1 MFVVTDTS
9 IRPEG
14 DRPAKVWPVSGFLG
28 SRDPLWKPTQT
39 QEQLC
44 TASKSVRRL
53 WSTGDAGKTP
63 ADDPWQQRLAKIICG
78 KLIYQ
83 EIPTSIG
90 FSSYDTAVTAW
101 KDNDGIAAQKY
112 ALESFWLEQNYNS
125 IIGNRSEYFSVRLMG
140 YVCPEVSGQYTF
152 YAQDDD
158 TCALRVGDTKGY
170 LNSWSYDYR
179 KFFTMSMTADKWY
192 MFDFIFQQGSG
203 GRFYNVG
210 WTTPNSTSITRIPV
224 ANFGYKAAQLAPD
237 FTY

>member
-39 QEQLC
+39 QDQLC
-44 TASKSVRRL
+44 TAEKSRRRL
-53 WSTGDAGKTP
+53 WSTEDAGRAP
-63 ADDPWQQRLAKIICG
+63 AEDPWQQKLERMLQG
-78 KLIYQ
+78 RLIYQ

-101 KDNDGIAAQKY
+101 KNNNGLTAQKY
-112 ALESFWLEQNYNS
+112 ALDSFWLERDHNS
-125 IIGNRSEYFSVRLMG
+125 IIGNRAENFSVRLMG
-140 YVCPEVSGQYTF
+140 YVHTDVTGQYTF

-158 TCALRVGDTKGY
+158 TCSLRVGSTKGY
-170 LNSWSYDYR
+170 LSSWSYDYR
-179 KFFTMSMTADKWY
+179 MLLTMRMIAYEWY
-192 MFDFIFQQGSG
+192 VFDFIFQQAGG

-210 WTTPNSTSITRIPV
+210 WTTPNNSSIVRIPV
-224 ANFGYKAAQLAPD
+224 ANFGYKKSQLKQA